1 MSQNI
6 EIINAEWIETDRL
19 VNNEGQ
25 IPDVPKNPRTI
36 DPEEYETLKRS
47 LIEDPEFLGIRELV
61 AYPISDETLVVLD
74 GNMRLKALKELGF
87 EQAPVKILP
96 LDTTPKK
103 MRAYVAKDNL
113 NYGKWDEF
121 LLGKEWDLEELRN
134 MGLDLEESEDED
146 EESGNDSF
154 EKKFMKYD
162 DNNCSYPLVPK
173 YDEKHQLFVILV
185 DSEVDANWLREKLN
199 MQRMTSYK
207 TSKTGKSN
215 IISFKD
221 FKNAITENSN
231 TEPQES

>member
-1 MSQNI
+1 MSKKI
-6 EIINAEWIETDRL
+6 EIINAEWIKTDLL

-25 IPDVPKNPRTI
+25 VPDVPKNPRTI

-61 AYPISDETLVVLD
+61 AYPLEDGMLVVLD

-96 LDTTPKK
+96 KDTSAKK

-113 NYGKWDEF
+113 NYGKWDDF
-121 LLGKEWDLEELRN
+121 LLSKEWDLEELRN
-134 MGLDLEESEDED
+134 MGLELEEPKEPEEEDK
-146 EESGNDSF
+146 SSF
-154 EKKFMKYD
+154 EQKFMRYD
-162 DNNCSYPLVPK
+162 DKNCSYPLVPK

-185 DSEVDANWLREKLN
+185 DSEVDANWLRERLN
-199 MQRMTSYK
+199 MQRMVSYK

-215 IISFKD
+215 IISFKE
-221 FKNAITENSN
+221 FKDAITENSN
-231 TEPQES
+231 TESQES